1 MPALTVDTRLES
13 RILLF
18 RDFFRNDGVATVLHM
33 INAIMERIDPAY
45 VRSHR
50 ELKKSVVAGDK
61 GRFLN
66 QNPSAWPGI
75 AIHFNQLQSDYHFD
89 NKSLYSG
96 FDVVNPWGPFE
107 HCTLVFPDVGIYL
120 PIEPGDIVLLR
131 GAALRHGAK
140 NWEGKGR
147 MVLVPFVD
155 SRLFGGERVAR
166 PHSFRKLYGSGYND
180 LRQKFPAMGVS
191 ELLQKARR

>member
-1 MPALTVDTRLES
+1 MPALTADTRLRS
-13 RILLF
+13 GIPLF
-18 RDFFRNDGVATVLHM
+18 REFFNNDGVATALHM
-33 INAIMERIDPAY
+33 VNAIMERIDPAY

-50 ELKKSVVAGDK
+50 ELKKIVVEGDK

-75 AIHFNQLQSDYHFD
+75 AIHFNQLQSHYHFD

-96 FDVVNPWGPFE
+96 FDVINPWGPFE
-107 HCTLVFPDVGIYL
+107 QCILVFPDLGISL

-140 NWEGKGR
+140 KWEGKGR

-155 SRLFGGERVAR
+155 RRLFGGERLAR
-166 PHSFRKLYGSGYND
+166 PRSFR
-180 LRQKFPAMGVS
+180 
-191 ELLQKARR
+191 